1 MNTTTRFLPLALLA
15 LGPVSAVAQ
24 HAQVSTVA
32 LNPADPNEVWS
43 TNRDNNSVAVIDTA
57 AGSLSAEIA
66 VGMKPRSLAFSL
78 DGSRVFVA
86 NSRGNVPF
94 DRHFASP
101 FLGNEI
107 RGTVSVIDSATRSV
121 VATLNADKVG
131 VEPYGVAVAPSGK
144 WFAVSAFS
152 SGSLSLFDV
161 QTLQLKASFEYLD
174 NPNFIPAPFT
184 IRDVDSNRDGISD
197 LGEPRGFVIRSDSAR
212 LYVTHN
218 KSPFISVLDV
228 ALDASGYP
236 TGISLVQKVDTNDY
250 PFDPI
255 FNPVPVQVLKS
266 QGFPRFLEDIALSP
280 DGLRA
285 LVPHVLTNVNHD
297 VNFDFGPA
305 LAGAFANR
313 VYPALTM
320 IDAGAN
326 TFQAPG
332 DRSNR
337 LHHELA
343 DTLSPAEYAPF
354 GSAASSSAGAFTLG
368 GVGTPMPGGQMNFVV
383 DGLPPGAVAR
393 MWIGKE
399 TRTPMGS
406 VGTLYARGRYVYP
419 IVGGSVSVSVPNLPQ
434 YEGLVLTAQAGV
446 FVGGQLVQL
455 SNGLHIRLSAQ
466 GMGLNKMGYRAGHPG
481 RVAFNAA
488 GNRALML
495 NRGSEDLFLYDVS
508 GSDMQLLTVF
518 PPRLNFTERK
528 PLDTTSPMGDLP
540 LGMAVVDDASTLA
553 DDALVYVTNE
563 LTRTLSVLRVDWTSG
578 VILKERDQIP
588 THAGADIFSVSVR
601 GGNELFEDA
610 SRPQTSGNF
619 NNSCASCHFEGGEDS
634 NVWQRP
640 AGPRSTMPMY
650 GGTLATGFIL
660 WKGVRL
666 NSGETGPMFA
676 GENGG
681 HGLFTDAEQQSLVD
695 FHETISV
702 PLNPNLDPLTGQL
715 SAQAE
720 LGRDLFHMTNDT
732 GLNPTLRSAGCVTCH
747 QTFDPGT
754 GAARAFTRDFVEP
767 QLSGGEM
774 LGILDPTCFSL
785 QANIVAAKITNVNS
799 AANVDADHDGSPDVD
814 RNSDG
819 YDDLETY
826 AVMNVDT
833 DDDFTRDDPNSYPC
847 LVDPLDPTSPKK
859 VFAREGRIFSIP
871 TKLGVWSS
879 APYFHD
885 HSAFSLRMVVDPEA
899 QALNRIYGSPAFP
912 GLQPYP
918 GLNKFFNEF
927 HDVRGH
933 EQFVQGA
940 SKVQIN
946 LQSTNVQADI
956 EALLSYITSI

>member
-1 MNTTTRFLPLALLA
+1 MNHSTRLLPLAFLTF
-15 LGPVSAVAQ
+15 GSAFAIAQ
-24 HAQVSTVA
+24 HAQVTTVA
-32 LNPADPNEVWS
+32 VNPADPSEVWS
-43 TNRDNNSVAVIDTA
+43 TNLDNNSVAVVDVS
-57 AGSLSAEIA
+57 AGALSAEIA

-94 DRHFASP
+94 NRHFASP
-101 FLGNEI
+101 FLGTEI
-107 RGTVSVIDSATRSV
+107 RGTLSVIDSATRSV
-121 VATLNADKVG
+121 VATLNADQVG

-152 SGSLSLFDV
+152 GGSVRLFDA
-161 QTLQLKASFEYLD
+161 QTLQLKASLEYLD
-174 NPNFIPAPFT
+174 DPNFIPAPYT
-184 IRDVDSNRDGISD
+184 IRDVDANRDGIPD
-197 LGEPRGFVIRSDSAR
+197 LGQPRGFVIRADSSR

-228 ALDASGYP
+228 ALDAGGQP
-236 TGISLVQKVDTNDY
+236 TALTLVTKIDTNDY
-250 PFDPI
+250 AFDPI

-297 VNFDFGPA
+297 VNHSFGPA
-305 LAGAFANR
+305 LAGDFANR

-326 TFQAPG
+326 SFQAPG

-343 DTLSPAEYAPF
+343 DTLSPAEYSPF
-354 GSAASSSAGAFTLG
+354 GSAASTSAGALTLG
-368 GVGTPMPGGQMNFVV
+368 GSGTPVPGGQMNFVLG
-383 DGLPPGAVAR
+383 GLPPGAVVQL
-393 MWIGKE
+393 WIGRE
-399 TRTPMGS
+399 TRTPLGS
-406 VGTLYARGRYVYP
+406 VGTLYARGRYVFP
-419 IVGGSVSVSVPNLPQ
+419 VIGGNLSLAVPNLPQ

-446 FVGGQLVQL
+446 FVGGQLTQL

-466 GMGLNKMGYRAGHPG
+466 GLGLNKMGYRAGHPG
-481 RVAFNAA
+481 RAAFNAA

-508 GSDMQLLTVF
+508 GSNMQLLTVF
-518 PPRLNFTERK
+518 PPRLGFQERK
-528 PLDTTSPMGDLP
+528 PLDVHSPMGDLP

-563 LTRTLSVLRVDWTSG
+563 LTRTLSVLRVDWSTG
-578 VILKERDQIP
+578 VIVKEHDQIP
-588 THAGADIFSVSVR
+588 THAGRDIYTLSVR
-601 GGNELFEDA
+601 RGNELFEDA

-619 NNSCASCHFEGGEDS
+619 NNSCASCHFEGGEDA

-650 GGTLATGFIL
+650 GGTLATGLIL

-666 NSGETGPMFA
+666 NSGETGPMFG

-681 HGLFTDAEQQSLVD
+681 HGLFADDEQQALVD
-695 FHETISV
+695 YHETISV
-702 PLNPNLDPLTGQL
+702 PLNPSLDPLTGQL
-715 SAQAE
+715 SSVAE
-720 LGRDLFHMTNDT
+720 LGRDLFHATNDT
-732 GLNPTLRSAGCVTCH
+732 GLNPTLRSAGCVVCH
-747 QTFDPGT
+747 QTSDPGT
-754 GAARAFTRDFVEP
+754 GAARAFTRDFVHP

-785 QANIVAAKITNVNS
+785 QENIVAAKVTNVNS
-799 AANVDADHDGSPDVD
+799 GANIDGDGDGFPDLD

-819 YDDLETY
+819 YHDPETY
-826 AVMNVDT
+826 AVMNVDG

-847 LVDPLDPTSPKK
+847 LTDPLDPTSPKK
-859 VFAREGRIFSIP
+859 VFTREARIFSIP

-899 QALNRIYGSPAFP
+899 QALSSIYGSPAFP

-946 LQSTNVQADI
+946 LQSTNVQSDI
-956 EALLSYITSI
+956 EALLAYITSI